1 MDKDLKNKSAVEL
14 KKIVTDLGREK
25 FCVDYIFS
33 FIHAKAVVDI
43 DKITPLAKSFR
54 KKLIDAGFYISTL
67 KTVKKLTDPD
77 STVKYLFELPD
88 GCRVESVLLFDDSR
102 KTLCVSTQTGCKMN
116 CSFCA
121 TAKVKFKRNLTAAE
135 IADQI
140 IRILKDADKINNI
153 VFMGMGEP
161 LDNYENLVKAV
172 KILKSKSGQ
181 NIGARR
187 ITISTAGLAPAI
199 TRLADEKL
207 NTRLAISLNAPNDE
221 LRNKIMPI
229 NKTYPL
235 KVLFKALRIWQVR
248 TKMRITF
255 EYILIKGLNDS
266 PDFAN
271 KLCKLIAPFK
281 SNVNL
286 IEYNP
291 HPHCKFKPSSHE
303 TIENFKQ
310 ILTGHGIE
318 TAIRFKKGAK
328 IRAACGQLTAIK

>member
-1 MDKDLKNKSAVEL
+1 MDKDLKNKTAFEL
-14 KKIVTDLGREK
+14 KKIVVELGQK
-25 FCVDYIFS
+25 NFCADYIFS
-33 FIHAKAVVDI
+33 FIHAKAVDNI
-43 DKITPLAKSFR
+43 DKITPLAKPFR

-77 STVKYLFELPD
+77 STIKYLFELPD
-88 GCRVESVLLFDDSR
+88 SCRVESVLLFDDSR

-135 IADQI
+135 IIDQI
-140 IRILKDADKINNI
+140 IQTSKDTGKITNV

-161 LDNYENLVKAV
+161 LDNYENLIKAV
-172 KILKSKSGQ
+172 KILKLKSGA
-181 NIGARR
+181 NFGARR

-199 TRLADEKL
+199 TKLANESL
-207 NTRLAISLNAPNDE
+207 NTRLAISLNAPNDA

-235 KVLFKALRIWQVR
+235 KTLLNASRCWQAK
-248 TKMRITF
+248 TKLRITF
-255 EYILIKGLNDS
+255 EYVLIKGLNDS
-266 PDFAN
+266 PDCAN
-271 KLCKLIAPFK
+271 DLCKLIAPFK

-310 ILTGHGIE
+310 ILTDHRIE
-318 TAIRFKKGAK
+318 TVIRFKKGAK
-328 IRAACGQLTAIK
+328 IRAACGQLTAAK

>member
-1 MDKDLKNKSAVEL
+1 MDKDLKNKSIAEL
-14 KKIVTDLGREK
+14 KQTVTDLGQEK
-25 FCVDYIFS
+25 FCADYIFS
-33 FIHAKAVVDI
+33 FIHAKAVTDV

-54 KKLIDAGFYISTL
+54 NKLIDAGFYISAL
-67 KTVKKLTDPD
+67 KTVKKLIDPD

-88 GCRVESVLLFDDSR
+88 GCRIESVLLFDDSR

-140 IRILKDADKINNI
+140 IRISKDAGKINNV

-187 ITISTAGLAPAI
+187 MTISTAGLAPAI
-199 TRLADEKL
+199 AKLANESL
-207 NTRLAISLNAPNDE
+207 NTRLAVSLNAPDDS

-235 KVLFKALRIWQVR
+235 KVLLNALRTWQAK
-248 TKMRITF
+248 TKLRLTF
-255 EYILIKGLNDS
+255 EYVLIKALNDS
-266 PDFAN
+266 PDCAN

-291 HPHCKFKPSSHE
+291 HPHCKFKSSSHD

-318 TAIRFKKGAK
+318 AIIRFKKGAK
-328 IRAACGQLTAIK
+328 IRAACGQLTVSK

>member
-1 MDKDLKNKSAVEL
+1 VDNDLKNKTIAEL
-14 KKIVTDLGREK
+14 KEIVTELGQKK
-25 FCVDYIFS
+25 FCADYIFS
-33 FIHAKAVVDI
+33 FLHEKAVDDI

-54 KKLIDAGFYISTL
+54 EKLINANFYISAL

-77 STVKYLFELPD
+77 STIKYLFELSD
-88 GCRVESVLLFDDSR
+88 GCRIESVLLFDDSR

-121 TAKVKFKRNLTAAE
+121 TAKVKFKRNLTASE
-135 IADQI
+135 IVDQI
-140 IRILKDADKINNI
+140 TQATKDNGKINNV

-161 LDNYENLVKAV
+161 LDNYDNLVKAV

-187 ITISTAGLAPAI
+187 ITLSTAGLAPAI
-199 TRLADEKL
+199 TKLADESL
-207 NTRLAISLNAPNDE
+207 NTRLAISLNAPNDA

-235 KVLFKALRIWQVR
+235 KILFDALRFWQA
-248 TKMRITF
+248 KSKIRITF
-255 EYILIKGLNDS
+255 EYVLIKGLNDS
-266 PDFAN
+266 YDCAES
-271 KLCKLIAPFK
+271 LCKLIKPFK

-291 HPHCKFKPSSHE
+291 HPHCELKPSSLK

-310 ILTGHGIE
+310 ILTDHGIE
-318 TAIRFKKGAK
+318 TATRLKKGVK
-328 IRAACGQLTAIK
+328 IQAACGQLTATK